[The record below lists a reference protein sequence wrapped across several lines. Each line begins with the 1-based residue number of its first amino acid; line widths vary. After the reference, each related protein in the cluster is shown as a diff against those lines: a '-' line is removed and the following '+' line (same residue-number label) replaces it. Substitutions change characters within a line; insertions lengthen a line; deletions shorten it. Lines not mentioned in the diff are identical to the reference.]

1 MCGMGDASF
10 NILAIVCYE
19 EDQAKLRN
27 ILDFTA
33 AYLLPSPF
41 TRKMI
46 SVSARKD
53 ISNYF
58 KDFLNKNFNA
68 GIHEEM
74 PLRCYV
80 CKKIT
85 NYALEKL
92 EKVPGKLVT
101 ADESHLEVCIQF
113 MLGFEEF
120 VHPPK
125 QRRPGKVVL
134 FYQTYL
140 Y

>member
-1 MCGMGDASF
+1 MNDVGF

-19 EDQAKLRN
+19 EDPAKLRN
-27 ILDFTA
+27 ILDLTA
-33 AYLLPSPF
+33 AFLLTNPF
-41 TRKMI
+41 TPKMI
-46 SVSARKD
+46 SVSAKKE

-58 KDFLNKNFNA
+58 KDFLNQNFNA
-68 GIHEEM
+68 GIHHEM

-92 EKVPGKLVT
+92 EKVPGKFVT
-101 ADESHLEVCIQF
+101 ADESHLEVCVQF

-125 QRRPGKVVL
+125 QRRSGKST
-134 FYQTYL
+134 F
-140 Y
+140 

>member
-1 MCGMGDASF
+1 MNDVGF

-19 EDQAKLRN
+19 QDPAKLRN

-33 AYLLPSPF
+33 AFLLTNPATP
-41 TRKMI
+41 KMI

-58 KDFLNKNFNA
+58 KDFLNQNFNA
-68 GIHEEM
+68 GLNDEQ

-80 CKKIT
+80 CKQVTK
-85 NYALEKL
+85 YALEKMK
-92 EKVPGKLVT
+92 KVPGKLVT
-101 ADESHLEVCIQF
+101 ADETQLEACVQ
-113 MLGFEEF
+113 LVLDFEEF

-125 QRRPGKVVL
+125 QRRSGTLKRQFKSV
-134 FYQTYL
+134 
-140 Y
+140 